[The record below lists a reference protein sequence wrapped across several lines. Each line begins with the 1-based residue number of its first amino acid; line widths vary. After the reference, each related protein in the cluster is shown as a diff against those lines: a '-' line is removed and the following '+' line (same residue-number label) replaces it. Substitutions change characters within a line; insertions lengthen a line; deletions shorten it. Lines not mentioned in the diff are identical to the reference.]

1 MQSNNLLLFIVES
14 ERLLDRKQGTKRTYT
29 IITQH
34 SKLNLNPLLSI
45 LIDPKYAQRK
55 CLHIRFQISM
65 ILYVDLFATLL

>member
-1 MQSNNLLLFIVES
+1 VQSNNLLLFIVES
-14 ERLLDRKQGTKRTYT
+14 KGLLDRKQGTKRTYS

-45 LIDPKYAQRK
+45 LVDPEDAQRQ
-55 CLHIRFQISM
+55 CLHIRSKISM